1 MRAARPPTARA
12 SLPARAGA
20 PCDHTAGRQAPPR
33 RRARMDG
40 HVLPLGPAAPTP
52 CSALL
57 LLSLLG
63 SSLRAVLVPFYH
75 QQHQQ
80 QHQQLAI
87 AVRAFQPVRLV
98 DPCDL
103 WKTRR
108 AALMHYVCLPCS
120 PLLVLY
126 YVQYVRAASSSP
138 STTRRAWK
146 TQVSVP
152 ARVVSGAGGRVV
164 CTTSRDGNGIY
175 SPNCDTYAPTVK
187 QSPAIQ

>member
-1 MRAARPPTARA
+1 MR
-12 SLPARAGA
+12 RAGGFNRA
-20 PCDHTAGRQAPPR
+20 MMRPHARRR
-33 RRARMDG
+33 RRAPTDG
-40 HVLPLGPAAPTP
+40 HVLPLGGPGAPTP

-57 LLSLLG
+57 SLSLFPRIVSACG
-63 SSLRAVLVPFYH
+63 ARSVVPSPPPPRVH
-75 QQHQQ
+75 ER
-80 QHQQLAI
+80 AI
-87 AVRAFQPVRLV
+87 ASCVLFQPVRLV

-103 WKTRR
+103 WSTRR